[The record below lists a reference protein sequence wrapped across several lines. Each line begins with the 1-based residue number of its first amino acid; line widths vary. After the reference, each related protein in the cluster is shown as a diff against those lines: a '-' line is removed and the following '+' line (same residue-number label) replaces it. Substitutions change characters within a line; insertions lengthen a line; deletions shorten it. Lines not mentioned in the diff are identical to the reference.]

1 MPFDRPSLPALV
13 ERAESDLSA
22 RLLDGEQPLRRSVA
36 GVLARVTA
44 GQAHMLYGYLD
55 WLAQQPFP
63 DTAEAE
69 YLARLARIWG
79 IGRKPAVA
87 AAGTVTL
94 QGQPG
99 AVLPAGQELRRD
111 DGTLYR
117 VQADSHA
124 AGATVT
130 ASVAALV
137 AGQGG
142 NVAAG
147 QSLMLTSPVAG
158 LQPVAQV
165 TGQGITGGLDAEDDA
180 SLRARLLRRI
190 QEPPHGGAA
199 ADYVAWA
206 LEVPGIT
213 RAWVYPGRMGAGT
226 VGVAVVAD
234 GLPSGPIPDSTLL
247 AKVQAHLEG
256 VRPVTCEVTVFA
268 PQVLTVPVTVRLV
281 PDSEAV
287 RAAVRAELR
296 DLFARESSPGAV
308 IRVSHL
314 REAVSVSPGEEDHVL
329 QSPTADIVPASHQMP
344 VLGDITFATA

>member
-13 ERAESDLSA
+13 ERAEADLSA

-44 GQAHMLYGYLD
+44 GQSHMLYGYLD

-69 YLARLARIWG
+69 YLAHLARIWG
-79 IGRKPAVA
+79 ISRKPAVA
-87 AAGTVTL
+87 ASGTVTL
-94 QGQPG
+94 QGSTG
-99 AVLPAGQELRRD
+99 AVLPAGQELRRE
-111 DGTLYR
+111 DGALYR
-117 VQADSHA
+117 VQADSQA
-124 AGATVT
+124 AGTTIT
-130 ASVAALV
+130 ASVIALV
-137 AGQGG
+137 AGKGG
-142 NVAAG
+142 NLAAG
-147 QSLMLTSPVAG
+147 QTLTLTSPVAG
-158 LQPVAQV
+158 LQPTAQV
-165 TGQGITGGLDAEDDA
+165 AGAGIGGGLDAEDDA

-213 RAWVYPGRMGAGT
+213 RAWAYPGRSGAGT

-234 GLPSGPIPDSTLL
+234 GQPSTPIPDAALI

-256 VRPVTCEVTVFA
+256 VRPVTCAVTVFA
-268 PQVLTVPVTVRLV
+268 PEVLAVAITVRLV

-308 IRVSHL
+308 IKVSHL
-314 REAVSVSPGEEDHVL
+314 REAISVSPGEEDHVL
-329 QSPTADIVPASHQMP
+329 QSPTADVVPASHQMP
-344 VLGDITFATA
+344 ILGTITFATA

>member
-1 MPFDRPSLPALV
+1 MP
-13 ERAESDLSA
+13 
-22 RLLDGEQPLRRSVA
+22 
-36 GVLARVTA
+36 
-44 GQAHMLYGYLD
+44 YGYLD
-55 WLAQQPFP
+55 WLARQPFP

-69 YLARLARIWG
+69 YLARPARIWG
-79 IGRKPAVA
+79 ISRKPAVA

-94 QGQPG
+94 QGTAG
-99 AVLPAGQELRRD
+99 GVLPAGQELRRD

-117 VQADSHA
+117 VQAD
-124 AGATVT
+124 GRTVGTTVT
-130 ASVAALV
+130 ASVIALA

-142 NVAAG
+142 NAAAG
-147 QSLMLTSPVAG
+147 QSLTLTSPVAG
-158 LQPVAQV
+158 LQPTAQV
-165 TGQGITGGLDAEDDA
+165 AGGGIVGGLDAEDDT

-213 RAWVYPGRMGAGT
+213 RAWAYPGRSGAGT

-234 GLPSGPIPDSTLL
+234 DQPSPIPDGTLI
-247 AKVQAHLEG
+247 AMVQAHLEE
-256 VRPVTCEVTVFA
+256 VRPVTCAVTAFA
-268 PQVLTVPVTVRLV
+268 PEALAVPIAVRLA

-296 DLFARESSPGAV
+296 DLFSREAAPGAI

-329 QSPTADIVPASHQMP
+329 LSPTADVAPASHQMP
-344 VLGDITFATA
+344 VLGSITFATA

>member
-1 MPFDRPSLPALV
+1 MATDVRLPSGHEPVRPCIGGTMPFDRPSLPALV

-117 VQADSHA
+117 V
-124 AGATVT
+124 AGR
-130 ASVAALV
+130 
-137 AGQGG
+137 
-142 NVAAG
+142 
-147 QSLMLTSPVAG
+147 
-158 LQPVAQV
+158 QP
-165 TGQGITGGLDAEDDA
+165 
-180 SLRARLLRRI
+180 RR
-190 QEPPHGGAA
+190 
-199 ADYVAWA
+199 
-206 LEVPGIT
+206 
-213 RAWVYPGRMGAGT
+213 R
-226 VGVAVVAD
+226 
-234 GLPSGPIPDSTLL
+234 
-247 AKVQAHLEG
+247 
-256 VRPVTCEVTVFA
+256 
-268 PQVLTVPVTVRLV
+268 
-281 PDSEAV
+281 
-287 RAAVRAELR
+287 R
-296 DLFARESSPGAV
+296 D
-308 IRVSHL
+308 
-314 REAVSVSPGEEDHVL
+314 
-329 QSPTADIVPASHQMP
+329 
-344 VLGDITFATA
+344 